1 MHLTLT
7 FANWSDDAGF
17 KVLESSGLLGQYI
30 RCLAQPA
37 LPVGPG
43 PATHNVSLLDTLL
56 ETSFCK
62 CAYYC
67 SRDCQKSD
75 WKAHKK
81 TCVETSDS
89 RLKEVEASQQLPLT
103 FATRNYY
110 EIMTSLLQVL
120 DEHSLTI
127 ITLVLLELDFFGKGS
142 GAARTRI
149 TPPALCTPPQ
159 FKIVPTE
166 RYVTPIPDRAPNWF
180 Y

>member
-1 MHLTLT
+1 MGRVCRHCSCSS
-7 FANWSDDAGF
+7 SDVEFQKA
-17 KVLESSGLLGQYI
+17 LLVCS
-30 RCLAQPA
+30 R
-37 LPVGPG
+37 
-43 PATHNVSLLDTLL
+43 
-56 ETSFCK
+56 CK